1 MALNLRKWGLLFH
14 PLPKDH
20 KIYTGVKSRM
30 LSKNS
35 LVMQRDLEVI
45 WHPCTQMKDHERLP
59 LIPIQS
65 AKGVYLYDFDGNSY
79 IDAVSSW
86 WVNLFGHAN
95 ERINCKIKAQLERL
109 EHVLLAGFTHEPAV
123 DLAHKLVGIT
133 PDTLEKVFYV
143 DNGSSAVEAALKM
156 SYHYHLNRGKSRPL
170 FISLSNS
177 YHGETIGALS
187 VGDVALY
194 KETYKPLLIEC
205 LQVPVPKD
213 QSVEAANKALE
224 ALEKVL
230 IEEGEEVSALILEPL
245 IQGAGGMHMYHPH
258 YLVGAREL
266 TKKHDIHLI
275 ADEIMTGFGRTGKM
289 FACEHAN
296 ISPDF
301 MTLSKGLTG
310 GYLALSVVM
319 TTNDV
324 YNAFYCDYN
333 EYKAFLHSHSYTGNP
348 LACSAALA
356 TLEIFEQNDI
366 LGENEKKRLYIK
378 EKLEKFSLLP
388 NVKEIRQQ
396 GMVTAIELKGYTPQE
411 RIGIRIYEYALS
423 QGVLLRPLGHII
435 YFMPPYIITYEEI
448 DKMVEVAYE
457 GIRRLVESEE

>member
-1 MALNLRKWGLLFH
+1 
-14 PLPKDH
+14 
-20 KIYTGVKSRM
+20 
-30 LSKNS
+30 
-35 LVMQRDLEVI
+35 MQRDLEVI
-45 WHPCTQMKDHERLP
+45 WHPCTQMKDHETLP
-59 LIPIQS
+59 LVPIKS
-65 AKGVYLYDFDGNSY
+65 GKGVYLYDFEGNSY

-86 WVNLFGHAN
+86 WVNLFGHTN
-95 ERINCKIKAQLERL
+95 KMINNRIKAQLDTL

-123 DLAHKLVGIT
+123 ELAHKLVNIT
-133 PDTLEKVFYV
+133 PQVLAKVFYV

-156 SYHYHLNRGKSRPL
+156 SYHYHLNRGKRKPL
-170 FISLSNS
+170 FLSLTNS

-194 KETYKPLLIEC
+194 KKTYEPLLIANI
-205 LQVPVPKD
+205 QVPVPKD
-213 QSVEAANKALE
+213 QSEAAASEALE

-230 IEEGEEVSALILEPL
+230 QEKAHEIAALILEPL
-245 IQGAGGMHMYHPH
+245 IQGAGGMHMYHAS

-266 TKKHDIHLI
+266 TQKYDIHLI

-289 FACEHAN
+289 FACDHAD

-310 GYLALSVVM
+310 GYLPLSVVM
-319 TTNDV
+319 TTDEV

-366 LGENEKKRLYIK
+366 LGENEKKRIYIK
-378 EKLEKFSLLP
+378 EKLEKFSLLS

-396 GMVTAIELKGYTPQE
+396 GMVSAVELKGYRTEE
-411 RIGIRIYEYALS
+411 RIGLRIYEYALS
-423 QGVLLRPLGHII
+423 QGVLLRPLGHVI
-435 YFMPPYIITYEEI
+435 YFMPPYIISYEEI
-448 DKMVEVAYE
+448 DRMIEVAYE
-457 GIRRLVESEE
+457 GIRQLLTD